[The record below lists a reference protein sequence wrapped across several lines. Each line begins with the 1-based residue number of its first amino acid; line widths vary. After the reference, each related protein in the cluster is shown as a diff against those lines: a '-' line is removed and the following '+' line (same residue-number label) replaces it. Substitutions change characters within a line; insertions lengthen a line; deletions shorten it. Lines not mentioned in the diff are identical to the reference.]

1 MIIGEFKYLQAR
13 ILHNKYKEA
22 MNFWGENDAP
32 LTVPCHVKHLNVCQ
46 QYLRILNLQSIL
58 M

>member
-22 MNFWGENDAP
+22 MNFWKKIDAP
-32 LTVPCHVKHLNVCQ
+32 LTVQCHVKHLNVCQ
-46 QYLRILNLQSIL
+46 QYLLILNLQSIL